1 MPEQNTLFDLPSSD
15 ARKLSRFP
23 ALRDPIWTRNKARLI
38 ERYLHFFVM
47 ITRHGVYIDGFAGPQ
62 RRNDEDAWA
71 AKLVLESQP
80 AWLRKFLMID
90 ADQRCFNALKN
101 LKSAQPPVRGR
112 EITIWHGDFNVLVSR
127 MLRASG
133 ITEKTASFCL
143 LDQRT
148 FECHWSTVRK
158 VAMHKTSKKIEIF
171 YFFGTSWL
179 DRAISGTKNLDRVKD
194 WWGSENWED
203 FLNASRTERPR
214 LLSKRFEDELGYT
227 SAAPW
232 PIYDANERVMY
243 HMIHA
248 TDHAEAPKLMA
259 RAYRKIM
266 DTDGQPAQL
275 ELELLDS
282 KENS

>member
-1 MPEQNTLFDLPSSD
+1 MPEQSTLFDFPSSD
-15 ARKLSRFP
+15 DRKLNRFP
-23 ALRDPIWTRNKARLI
+23 ALRDPIWTRNKAALI
-38 ERYLHFFVM
+38 ERYLNLFVM

-62 RRNDEDAWA
+62 RKGNEDAWA
-71 AKLVLESQP
+71 AKLVLESKP

-90 ADQRCFNALKN
+90 ADQRCFNALKD
-101 LKSAQPPVRGR
+101 LKDAQPPIKGR
-112 EITIWHGDFNVLVSR
+112 EIKIWHGDFNMLVSK

-158 VAMHKTSKKIEIF
+158 VAMHKSGKKIELF

-179 DRAISGTKNLDRVKD
+179 DRAVSGTKNLDRVKD
-194 WWGSENWED
+194 WWGSENWEG
-203 FLNASRTERPR
+203 FLNSSRTERPR
-214 LLSKRFEDELGYT
+214 LLSKRFVDELGYT

-248 TDHAEAPKLMA
+248 TDHAAAPELMA
-259 RAYRKIM
+259 RAYRKI
-266 DTDGQPAQL
+266 TNTAGQPTQL
-275 ELELLDS
+275 EVEL
-282 KENS
+282 